1 MKKMV
6 KKVIITLVGAS
17 LTIAGTLLIV
27 LPGPA
32 WLLLPIGL
40 AVLSL
45 EYPWA
50 RHWLKKSQTH
60 LSQSARWI
68 DRKIL
73 LRKLNKN

>member
-1 MKKMV
+1 MLRKTLIT
-6 KKVIITLVGAS
+6 VIG
-17 LTIAGTLLIV
+17 GTLCLIGLLLLV

-50 RHWLKKSQTH
+50 RFWLKKSQK
-60 LSQSARWI
+60 QMRRSAAWLDSKVRDW
-68 DRKIL
+68 RYS
-73 LRKLNKN
+73 R